1 MNIYAVLKNDHRSVK
16 TLLEKIEKTTAEDAD
31 RSKLF
36 EQLDREL
43 SAHSEAEEGV
53 FYTRL
58 GNHPEIKDC
67 VLESFEEHAVVKTL
81 LMELRAVSAED
92 ETWLP
97 KFTVLKKNVEHH
109 VKEEEGPLFEK
120 ARQILSR
127 AEADEIGKRMRE
139 KEDQLRA

>member
-16 TLLEKIEKTTAEDAD
+16 ALLEKIEKTTAEDAT
-31 RSKLF
+31 RPKLF

-43 SAHSEAEEGV
+43 SAHSEAEEAV
-53 FYTRL
+53 FYTPL
-58 GNHPEIKDC
+58 GKHPEIKDC
-67 VLESFEEHAVVKTL
+67 VLESVEEHAVVKTL
-81 LMELRAVSAED
+81 LMELRALSAED

-97 KFTVLKKNVEHH
+97 KFTVLKENVEHH

-127 AEADEIGKRMRE
+127 AEADQMGKRMRE
-139 KEDQLRA
+139 EEDQWRE